1 MLGVQDVICLPPR
14 LPGAGGPGVREGK
27 ERTGLGACLG
37 QSFNPGS
44 CEGVWLGNRW
54 VSPRRSCWADPS
66 PTCRSSEAQ
75 ATIVLGKPEAL
86 EE

>member
-1 MLGVQDVICLPPR
+1 MPPPSAPWGR
-14 LPGAGGPGVREGK
+14 GSWSQRGEGADRSRSLFG
-27 ERTGLGACLG
+27 
-37 QSFNPGS
+37 SFNSGS

-66 PTCRSSEAQ
+66 PTCWSSEAQ